1 MKSKFMKEKQRLGDM
16 LVRANIITQEQL
28 EKALIE
34 QRDKRERLGKTLT
47 KLGFVSEETILN
59 FLGSQMNIPYID
71 LEDIEMERFGKAL
84 RDDVLEPIVRRH
96 LAVPIGLKDNVLTV
110 AMADPLDI
118 FAIDEIQ
125 SVTGFEV
132 RPVVA
137 KEEQIKAIIDK
148 HYRGEESIEKILAES
163 DIKKIDFVGEDEA
176 LDLDRIREEGE
187 AATIIRLVNHFIAD
201 AMEKGASDIH
211 IEPYEDELRVRFR
224 VDGILF
230 QVFSPPKNLHRAIV
244 SRVKI
249 IANLNIAERRLP
261 QDGRCT
267 IRLKA
272 KEADL
277 RISIIPTA
285 YGEKVVIRI
294 LDPASLCVD
303 LSMLGMS
310 QKTMGLYERK
320 IQEPHGIILVTGPTG
335 CGKTTTL
342 YSTLKTLNS
351 PDKNILTIED
361 PVEYKIKGL
370 NQMQAKPEIGLE
382 FAVGL
387 RSFMR
392 QDPDIIFV
400 GEIRDKETAEVAIN
414 AALTGH
420 LVFSTLHTNDSVGA
434 IIRLQ
439 NMGVEPFLIA
449 STFILSVAQRLIRKI
464 CPECKERTTPS
475 EKFLRILGI
484 SHQTQLF
491 RGAGCKKCLNT
502 GYKGRI
508 GIYELLDIDVD
519 IQELITDRESA
530 KRIEELALEKGFI
543 SLRESAK
550 EKLLSGVTTIE
561 EIMKVIV
568 T

>member
-1 MKSKFMKEKQRLGDM
+1 QQP
-16 LVRANIITQEQL
+16 RAYDTRSL
-28 EKALIE
+28 
-34 QRDKRERLGKTLT
+34 
-47 KLGFVSEETILN
+47 S
-59 FLGSQMNIPYID
+59 ID
-71 LEDIEMERFGKAL
+71 NCIN
-84 RDDVLEPIVRRH
+84 
-96 LAVPIGLKDNVLTV
+96 PIGLKDNVLTV
-110 AMADPLDI
+110 AMADPLDV
-118 FAIDEIQ
+118 FAIDEIRN
-125 SVTGFEV
+125 VTGFEV

-137 KEEQIKAIIDK
+137 KEEQIREAIEK
-148 HYRGEESIEKILAES
+148 HYRGEESMERILADS
-163 DIKKIDFVGEDEA
+163 DLKKVDFIGEEET
-176 LDLDRIREEGE
+176 LDLDRIKEEGE
-187 AATIIRLVNHFIAD
+187 AATIIRLVNYLIID

-211 IEPYEDELRVRFR
+211 IEPYEDEIRIRFR
-224 VDGILF
+224 VDGVLF
-230 QVFSPPKNLHRAIV
+230 TIFSPPKGLHRAIV

-249 IANLNIAERRLP
+249 IGNMDIAERRLP

-277 RISIIPTA
+277 RISIIPTS

-294 LDPASLCVD
+294 LDPTSLCVD
-303 LSMLGMS
+303 LENLGMS
-310 QKTMGLYERK
+310 RATMELYQRK
-320 IQEPHGIILVTGPTG
+320 IHEPHGIILVTGPTG

-342 YSTLKTLNS
+342 YSTLRTLNL

-370 NQMQAKPEIGLE
+370 NQTQVKPEIGLE

-420 LVFSTLHTNDSVGA
+420 LVFSTLHTNDSIGA
-434 IIRLQ
+434 ITRLQ

-449 STFILSVAQRLIRKI
+449 STLILSVAQRLIRKI
-464 CPECKERTTPS
+464 CPECREKATPPP
-475 EKFLRILGI
+475 EKFLKILGLPPE
-484 SHQTQLF
+484 TQFF

-508 GIYELLDIDVD
+508 GIYELLDID
-519 IQELITDRESA
+519 IEMQELITDREPA

-550 EKLLSGVTTIE
+550 EKLLAGITTTE

>member
-1 MKSKFMKEKQRLGDM
+1 MREKQRLGDM
-16 LVRANIITQEQL
+16 LVQANIITQEQL
-28 EKALIE
+28 EKALVE
-34 QRDKRERLGKTLT
+34 QREKKERLGKTLT
-47 KLGFVSEETILN
+47 RLGFVTEETILN

-71 LEDIEMERFGKAL
+71 LEQVDIERFGKTL
-84 RDDVLEPIVRRH
+84 RDEVLEPIVKRH
-96 LAVPIGLKDNVLTV
+96 LAVPIGLKENVLTV
-110 AMADPLDI
+110 AMADPLDV
-118 FAIDEIQ
+118 FAIDEIRA
-125 SVTGFEV
+125 VTGFDV

-137 KEEQIKAIIDK
+137 KEEQIKEAIDK
-148 HYRGEESIEKILAES
+148 YYRGEESMEKILAEAE
-163 DIKKIDFVGEDEA
+163 IKKVDFVREDEA
-176 LDLDRIREEGE
+176 FDLDRIKEEGE
-187 AATIIRLVNHFIAD
+187 AATIIRLVNHFITD
-201 AMEKGASDIH
+201 AIEKGASDIH

-230 QVFSPPKNLHRAIV
+230 QVLSPPKVLHRAIV
-244 SRVKI
+244 SRIKI
-249 IANLNIAERRLP
+249 IGNLDIAERRLP

-267 IRLKA
+267 IRLRA

-277 RISIIPTA
+277 RISVIPTS

-310 QKTMGLYERK
+310 QKTMGLYEKK
-320 IQEPHGIILVTGPTG
+320 IHEPHGIILVTGPTG

-342 YSTLKTLNS
+342 YSTLRTLNS
-351 PDKNILTIED
+351 IDKNILTIED

-370 NQMQAKPEIGLE
+370 NQMQAKPDIGLE
-382 FAVGL
+382 FATGL

-434 IIRLQ
+434 ITRLH

-449 STFILSVAQRLIRKI
+449 STLILSVAQRLVRKI
-464 CPECKERTTPS
+464 CTECKEKASPS
-475 EKFLRILGI
+475 ESLIRILGMPQDI
-484 SHQTQLF
+484 QFF
-491 RGAGCKKCLNT
+491 RGGGCKKCLNT

-508 GIYELLDIDVD
+508 GIYELLNIDAD
-519 IQELITDRESA
+519 IQELITDRKPA
-530 KRIEELALEKGFI
+530 KKIEELAMEKGFI

-550 EKLLSGVTTIE
+550 EKLLSGITTAE
-561 EIMKVIV
+561 EVIKAIV